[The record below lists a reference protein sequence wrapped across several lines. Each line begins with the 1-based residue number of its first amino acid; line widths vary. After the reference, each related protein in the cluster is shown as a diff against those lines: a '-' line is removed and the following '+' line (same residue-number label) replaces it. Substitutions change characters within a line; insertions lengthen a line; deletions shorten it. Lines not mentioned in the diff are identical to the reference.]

1 MTFNNLQLVD
11 YTQLCEL
18 ANFLFCL
25 IICADFCD
33 LFQAG
38 RGRVAGG
45 NWVAV
50 AIDLSYGPTDG

>member
-25 IICADFCD
+25 IIVAYC
-33 LFQAG
+33 LSR
-38 RGRVAGG
+38 RGR
-45 NWVAV
+45 
-50 AIDLSYGPTDG
+50 SPF